1 MAPQSASFRIL
12 SHAGLLVSAGGK
24 NLVFDPWLVGSAYW
38 RSWWN
43 YPPVDPAVFE
53 GLRADYLYLTQIR
66 WDHFHGPT
74 LRKFPRDTPILIPR
88 LASRRM
94 HRDLEGMGFT
104 DIRELSHGASAEL
117 APGFKVT
124 SYHFFPFNDSGA
136 MVEADGTVLFNA
148 NHGRFTGGPLDWILR
163 RHPRIDFVFRGHG
176 PDDDRICFDYI
187 DSPARRR
194 EDPYLRL
201 EAFAAF
207 AEKTG
212 ARYAIPFATGYCHL
226 HKETMH
232 LNDAVVTPDQVVAHC
247 RGRADRGF
255 EANAMVAGDS
265 WSATGGFAIA
275 DGPWFR
281 DRDRCLTRY
290 AAAESERLERFDR
303 LEASV
308 DVSQD
313 QLETYFRRF
322 RAALPGFAL
331 KQFEGRPITLVLT
344 GKTLRRF
351 WVDLEKGIVKE
362 VGSVDDENH
371 PMQIYTSSYILRR
384 CMALDL
390 FHFLGTGKRVL
401 FRVRREDAKWIH
413 LLLILFNLYGCEML
427 PLRKLM
433 APRFWLAWA
442 PRWREAVLYA
452 GILLRHG
459 PRHPFIMEDY
469 LRPKPVLARQ
479 VPRSQAAWKR
489 WIFPLKRMESP
500 I

>member
-1 MAPQSASFRIL
+1 MSTPSASFRIL

-66 WDHFHGPT
+66 WDHSHGPT

-88 LASRRM
+88 LAARRM
-94 HRDLEGMGFT
+94 RRDLESMGFT

-136 MVEADGTVLFNA
+136 MVEAGGTVLFNA
-148 NHGRFTGGPLDWILR
+148 NHGRFMGGPLEWILR

-201 EAFAAF
+201 EAFAGF
-207 AEKTG
+207 AEKVR

-232 LNDAVVTPDQVVAHC
+232 LNDAVVTPDQVAEHC
-247 RGRADRGF
+247 RGRDF
-255 EANAMVAGDS
+255 EAKVMVVGDS
-265 WSATGGFAIA
+265 WSKEGGFKIA

-308 DVSQD
+308 DVSLD

-322 RAALPGFAL
+322 RSALPGFAL

-351 WVDLEKGIVKE
+351 WVDLERGIVKE
-362 VGSVDDENH
+362 VLSVDDENH
-371 PMQIYTSSYILRR
+371 PLQIYTSSYILRR

-401 FRVRREDAKWIH
+401 FRVRRGDAKWIH

-427 PLRKLM
+427 PLSRLL
-433 APRFWLAWA
+433 APRFWRAWA

-459 PRHPFIMEDY
+459 LGHPFMMEDN
-469 LRPKPVLARQ
+469 LRLKQAAGQESVRREA
-479 VPRSQAAWKR
+479 RSQGGWKR
-489 WIFPLKRMESP
+489 AVFGLNRV
-500 I
+500 